1 MATKL
6 DQIKWIIYNKKKDI
20 LYYYGIHN
28 GLIHSYEE
36 ELLEKLRHV
45 YYGGVPASILLLCDK
60 YCNGHCY
67 DRGLLITLGFGDDDF
82 KLVDADIDGI
92 GLNPKI
98 IDEYNEAIEKGYT
111 WNHPANHC
119 FAERTKQDG
128 SVWVYDTTMGLVFE
142 KKLYYRMENPKIT
155 KINDRKAT
163 ENYCEYQD
171 IKKANFEQDKYI
183 LPMIL
188 PTFEKLAD
196 SEKQLYKERLKQEIK
211 RFKEEIDYEGLCDEI
226 HQDMI
231 SKGFKHG
238 LQYR

>member
-67 DRGLLITLGFGDDDF
+67 DRGLLITLGFGEDDF

-92 GLNPKI
+92 GLNPRI
-98 IDEYNEAIEKGYT
+98 IDEYNEAITKGYT

-119 FAERTKQDG
+119 FAERTKKDG
-128 SVWVYDTTMGLVFE
+128 SVWVYDTSMGLVFE
-142 KKLYYRMENPKIT
+142 KNLYYKMENPKIT
-155 KINDRKAT
+155 KINDRNTT

-171 IKKANFEQDKYI
+171 IKNANFQQDKYI

-188 PTFEKLAD
+188 PTIEKLAD